1 MILSPLIHHL
11 SNKQEELPMENGEM
25 EYLEAFEADVKAIR
39 DAALEKARLTDPK
52 IPFVIDSR
60 PMEEY
65 CSKTWDYPGKWYY
78 AGLKLPNGFSS
89 KEELIDAIAEETIRY
104 FSKKR

>member
-1 MILSPLIHHL
+1 
-11 SNKQEELPMENGEM
+11 M
-25 EYLEAFEADVKAIR
+25 EYWEAAEKDVGEVR
-39 DAALEKARLTDPK
+39 DAALKKVQQTHPDVK
-52 IPFVIDSR
+52 FVIDRRSIDD
-60 PMEEY
+60 Y
-65 CSKTWDYPGKWYY
+65 CYKTWEYPGKWYY